1 MKASFFFSIPN
12 LNFQIFVLLFVL
24 FVIVAAVVVDD
35 IIVVV
40 PPIVVGQALKRK
52 QFECA

>member
-1 MKASFFFSIPN
+1 MKASFFFSIRN
-12 LNFQIFVLLFVL
+12 LNLQIFVLLFVL
-24 FVIVAAVVVDD
+24 FVIVAPVVVDD

-40 PPIVVGQALKRK
+40 PLIVVGQALKRK